1 MIWRLEI
8 SISGV
13 VICSL
18 EMEEPW
24 AVKLLSLEQQVKVSQ
39 EKLGSGATQ
48 AQAVAWQ
55 ADPKLDLS
63 PKQSPVLVFGPVSH
77 L

>member
-1 MIWRLEI
+1 
-8 SISGV
+8 
-13 VICSL
+13 
-18 EMEEPW
+18 MEKPW
-24 AVKLLSLEQQVKVSQ
+24 AIELLSLQPWNS
-39 EKLGSGATQ
+39 KLKHPRRNEDLMPLRQ
-48 AQAVAWQ
+48 AQAIAWQ